1 MANDDINFLLD
12 HLKEAVA
19 NQWDGVVLVDGIE
32 GSGKTNLA
40 FNSAYYVDKSFC
52 LDRVVFTPE
61 QFFKAVDEAKP
72 GQAIVWDEF
81 INGGMSTDFLAKAQK
96 SLIKK
101 MVMIRKK
108 NLYFF
113 WVVPYYFMLGRYFS
127 VARSRFLLHAYTP
140 DGIKRGYWQSWNYE
154 RKKVMYFRGRKEF
167 DYCEKTFSSG
177 TFKEFFKEHPGIIDK
192 EAYELK
198 KDEASRSVNDEN
210 EDTGSSLKYKNL
222 NKCFN
227 TLTKYLRDNNI
238 MSVAKISRVS
248 GRPLQTLY
256 NHTNKE
262 LGDDEFH

>member
-1 MANDDINFLLD
+1 MANDDINVLLD

-113 WVVPYYFMLGRYFS
+113 WVVPYFFMLGRYFS

-140 DGIKRGYWQSWNYE
+140 DGIRRGFWQSWNYE

-167 DYCEKTFSSG
+167 DYCEKAFSSG

-198 KDEASRSVNDEN
+198 KDEASSGVN
-210 EDTGSSLKYKNL
+210 EDSENVVVGVRYRTLDNYFCVLIEYLKSNKN
-222 NKCFN
+222 
-227 TLTKYLRDNNI
+227 
-238 MSVAKISRVS
+238 MSVVDVS
-248 GRPLQTLY
+248 NITGCPVQTLY
-256 NHTNKE
+256 NKLAVKHEKVS
-262 LGDDEFH
+262 